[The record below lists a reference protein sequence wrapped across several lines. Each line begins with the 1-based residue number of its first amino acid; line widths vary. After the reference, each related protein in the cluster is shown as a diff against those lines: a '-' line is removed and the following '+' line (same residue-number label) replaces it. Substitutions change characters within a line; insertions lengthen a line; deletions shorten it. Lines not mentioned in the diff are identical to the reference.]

1 MSETGKNKGGRPRV
15 DATPVTVRVPPAQL
29 APLDAWIA
37 AQPDPKP
44 SRPEAIRKLLDGALA
59 EGVSH
64 FPFEIPHI
72 PFSTLGP
79 GELTPAGLKAA
90 LNEWVV
96 QVAGQDED
104 LQRVVRST
112 VAMILIGEGY
122 GREALEAV
130 KVQSPA

>member
-59 EGVSH
+59 EGAQRS
-64 FPFEIPHI
+64 PFEQMVALYLAKPREE
-72 PFSTLGP
+72 FTLGDKLALVEALVKEIASGDADRERAVRAIYALHFEP
-79 GELTPAGLKAA
+79 NRQAVAKAA
-90 LNEWVV
+90 KN
-96 QVAGQDED
+96 A
-104 LQRVVRST
+104 
-112 VAMILIGEGY
+112 
-122 GREALEAV
+122 EAP
-130 KVQSPA
+130 S